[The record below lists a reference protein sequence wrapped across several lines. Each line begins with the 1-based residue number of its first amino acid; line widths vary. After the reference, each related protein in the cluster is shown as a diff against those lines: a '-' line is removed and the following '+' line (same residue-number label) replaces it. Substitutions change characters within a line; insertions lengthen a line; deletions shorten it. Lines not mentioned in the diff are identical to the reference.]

1 MKHILWFSALVSM
14 FASIALGQ
22 SATEFTHTI
31 ESKSATSSMSANNF
45 WIAIP
50 KIYNTGDSGKYA
62 EIYIASQKATTVHI
76 RGSRFAPID
85 KKLMPMEQFIFRV
98 ETQDSA
104 KSMETIGSGVVQ
116 NKGIHIWSEDADIS
130 VYAYIRNAESAGGTM
145 ILPVSSWGMEHVLV
159 GYASGYAPAESK
171 HPGEIC
177 LVADEDS
184 TVVEITPK
192 VAIGANDSAAKVL
205 HPAGKKFTIILSRGQ
220 TVQFIQRDSG
230 IADLT
235 GTVIT
240 SNKPIGVISAVQRAR
255 IQYLNGESAD
265 FICEMMPPVC
275 AWGKKYKTTTAA
287 ADEGGVY
294 RIVASKDTQAI
305 YIWNSDVMLQK
316 YESRLYSLGS
326 FTKWESDAP
335 FLLVSYIVPST
346 NNLFRKYPT
355 MLCETPEESYQKE
368 IFFQVPI
375 DTQLAAVILEPA
387 AYASTTI
394 DGMPIGWSKS
404 AQFNDYD
411 IYHKEVPRGAHTLR
425 SDSAA
430 GLYVY
435 GSHAN
440 SFAWGGSL
448 SPNCI
453 KPEKDTT
460 PPIVST
466 SGDCNK
472 TTVTFTDVHPSATK
486 IVHYITDSLENLRV
500 ELDSSFISGDL
511 HNTFVYTLRII
522 DRSKPGKFRIS
533 VFDQAGNMT
542 TVTSRIDARPN
553 PVVAPTILQIPY
565 AGTVANFRTFELTN
579 TTVAQMVLTGP
590 SGLRLSNGNN
600 GFAFVAPDLSVL
612 PVGAK
617 RSFLVSYSSP
627 SDTIHRDTVLFGDE
641 CTFAGLPL
649 ESINKGA
656 VASTTGVD
664 LGCIS
669 VGTSRENVFLVDNFV
684 LYELTVLSVTFD
696 DAAHFTAVAPTLP
709 FIIAPEKRAGITV
722 RYTPDAVDTNCTTAR
737 ITTKELGELTA
748 TVCGC
753 GLVSGSVN
761 TDASQNKDELTQAL
775 RTGSDFAWLAPIPNP
790 ADRFSTMRFTFGL
803 AKSANVALELFDID
817 GKRIVFITQKAY
829 SPGIHELPVNLRSLS
844 AGNYVYRYMADN
856 KFYTGK
862 LTIR

>member
-1 MKHILWFSALVSM
+1 MKHILWFSALCM

-31 ESKSATSSMSANNF
+31 ESKAATSPMSANDF

-62 EIYIASQKATTVHI
+62 EIYIASTSATTIHI
-76 RGSRFAPID
+76 RGSRFAPVD
-85 KKLMPMEQFIFRV
+85 RKLKPMEQFIFRV
-98 ETQDSA
+98 ETQDTS
-104 KSMETIGSGVVQ
+104 KSMEMTTSGIKEI
-116 NKGIHIWSEDADIS
+116 KGIHIWSDGPDLS
-130 VYAYIRNAESAGGTM
+130 VNLYIRNA
-145 ILPVSSWGMEHVLV
+145 VSSG
-159 GYASGYAPAESK
+159 G
-171 HPGEIC
+171 
-177 LVADEDS
+177 
-184 TVVEITPK
+184 
-192 VAIGANDSAAKVL
+192 
-205 HPAGKKFTIILSRGQ
+205 TIILPTSRLGKEYAVASFGWNKKEGSKPGEFVIVA
-220 TVQFIQRDSG
+220 TEDTTEVTIIAPDSLRTSTSKVYAKNIPFSISLNRGETIQFIGFDDSTKRDLSG
-230 IADLT
+230 AS
-235 GTVIT
+235 IT
-240 SNKPIGVISAVQRAR
+240 SSKPIGVVSAVQYAY
-255 IQYLNGESAD
+255 IQYTGAD
-265 FICEMMPPVC
+265 FMCEMMPPVC
-275 AWGKKYKTTTAA
+275 SWGKKYMTGHLSHNNNGGWYSVIPSQDDQVITISYYDNTTVMLKKHQPAF
-287 ADEGGVY
+287 Y
-294 RIVASKDTQAI
+294 RID
-305 YIWNSDVMLQK
+305 
-316 YESRLYSLGS
+316 GS
-326 FTKWESDAP
+326 AFWESTAP
-335 FLLVSYIVPST
+335 FLLTYYPAETREYGIGRPTMVCPNPVESYVKETLFQYPTDTPSY
-346 NNLFRKYPT
+346 NNLDIAFP
-355 MLCETPEESYQKE
+355 
-368 IFFQVPI
+368 V
-375 DTQLAAVILEPA
+375 
-387 AYASTTI
+387 STDSMIKI
-394 DGMPIGWSKS
+394 DGTPSLAYKIVHDRKGYAVSRVNKS
-404 AQFNDYD
+404 MKDGVHRITSDTAITIFAYGV
-411 IYHKEVPRGAHTLR
+411 HRGM
-425 SDSAA
+425 
-430 GLYVY
+430 
-435 GSHAN
+435 
-440 SFAWGGSL
+440 FAWGSAL
-448 SPNCI
+448 NQRCI
-453 KPEKDTT
+453 TPEDTL
-460 PPIVST
+460 PPLVST
-466 SGDCNK
+466 IGDCYK
-472 TTVTFTDVHPSATK
+472 TTVTVTDTQPYASK

-511 HNTFVYTLRII
+511 HNTFVYTLQII

-590 SGLRLSNGNN
+590 SGLRLSNGNS

-627 SDTIHRDTVLFGDE
+627 NDTIHRDTVLFGDE
-641 CTFAGLPL
+641 CTFAGVPL

-664 LGCIS
+664 LGCIG
-669 VGTSRENVFLVDNFV
+669 VGTSREDMFLVDNLV

-696 DAAHFTAVAPTLP
+696 DAAHFTAVAPALP

-722 RYTPDAVDTNCTTAR
+722 RYTPDVVDTNCTIAH

-753 GLVSGSVN
+753 GLVSGSVS

-803 AKSANVALELFDID
+803 ARSANVALELFDID
-817 GKRIVFITQKAY
+817 GRRIVLFTQKAY
-829 SPGIHELPVNLRSLS
+829 PPGIHELPVNLRSLS
-844 AGNYVYRYMADN
+844 AGSYVYRYIANN